1 MRSFSE
7 PVQTM
12 AMSDESSSSLN
23 AALVTIELDES
34 DIPAAVLSTPL
45 ESHTVPEL
53 KWWLLCRGIKPP
65 SSMKKAQLI
74 ARYVKF
80 NHT

>member
-1 MRSFSE
+1 M
-7 PVQTM
+7 QTM
-12 AMSDESSSSLN
+12 EMSDESSSSLN

-34 DIPAAVLSTPL
+34 DIPGAVLSAPL
-45 ESHTVPEL
+45 ENHTVPEL
-53 KWWLLCRGIKPP
+53 KWWLLCRGITPP

-80 NHT
+80 KHA

>member
-7 PVQTM
+7 PMQTM

-65 SSMKKAQLI
+65 
-74 ARYVKF
+74 
-80 NHT
+80 T